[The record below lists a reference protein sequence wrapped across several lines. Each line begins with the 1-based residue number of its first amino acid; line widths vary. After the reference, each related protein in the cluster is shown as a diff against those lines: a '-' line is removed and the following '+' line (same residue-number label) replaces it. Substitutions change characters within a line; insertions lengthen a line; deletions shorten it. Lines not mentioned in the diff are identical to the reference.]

1 MKNVAENLKK
11 LRLAKNLTQTELA
24 ERVGMT
30 KATIS
35 AYENGTRLPSYD
47 VLIKLAHQF
56 KVTTDN
62 LLGFSNKYVIDV
74 SHLTPRQR
82 NVVQEIAMLYRAQ
95 NRAGDELADS
105 DSAHREKIAMG
116 LVNEFEIEDNGK

>member
-24 ERVGMT
+24 ERVGVA

-47 VLIKLAHQF
+47 ILIKLAHQF
-56 KVTTDN
+56 RVTTDN
-62 LLGFSNKYVIDV
+62 LLGFSQKYVIDV
-74 SHLTPRQR
+74 SHLTAQQR
-82 NVVQEIAMLYRAQ
+82 NVVQEIALLYAMQ
-95 NRAGDELADS
+95 NETRPDLMDTDS
-105 DSAHREKIAMG
+105 SRMDKIAMG
-116 LVNEFEIEDNGK
+116 LLNEFEIKEK